1 MGLFQD
7 QNPKNPKKIKKFKKS
22 KKKIKKFKKSK
33 KKIKNF
39 KKSKINL
46 FISGY
51 VKRDHKSSTGR
62 SYDSL
67 YKNNIFESELL
78 LRNFLTSTSP
88 H

>member
-7 QNPKNPKKIKKFKKS
+7 QNPKNPKKTKKLKIIKNP
-22 KKKIKKFKKSK
+22 

-39 KKSKINL
+39 KKSKKIL

>member
-7 QNPKNPKKIKKFKKS
+7 QNPKNPKKIKNFKKS
-22 KKKIKKFKKSK
+22 

-39 KKSKINL
+39 KKSKKIL